1 MARPDDAQY
10 DIWSDAVDHL
20 YSLVQVLKVAQ
31 GSSAR
36 PLILSVIKSGRQFLD
51 HFLKHG
57 MPMLDVLFR
66 RRSEDCV
73 TLLKNLQQSTRYLQ
87 HVCNHSKTSKDVSLT
102 NHVPLLKRSLETFLF
117 RVKLMLAHNNVAE
130 VFWMGNLKNRDLKGE
145 EIPDTETDEDEEEDD
160 TGEQE
165 VCSKIQYMHI
175 PTFSTK

>member
-1 MARPDDAQY
+1 M
-10 DIWSDAVDHL
+10 
-20 YSLVQVLKVAQ
+20 
-31 GSSAR
+31 
-36 PLILSVIKSGRQFLD
+36 
-51 HFLKHG
+51 
-57 MPMLDVLFR
+57 
-66 RRSEDCV
+66 

-145 EIPDTETDEDEEEDD
+145 EIPDTETEEDEEEDD

-165 VCSKIQYMHI
+165 VCSKI
-175 PTFSTK
+175 